1 MRSGDVCL
9 VSPVRPKGM
18 YDKQPILLIFPD
30 EFNKV
35 TQVPM
40 VLPIISG
47 GTSPGQ
53 TVLLYPLVVRYTHQG
68 IGAL

>member
-1 MRSGDVCL
+1 
-9 VSPVRPKGM
+9 M